1 VPCCLSAC
9 LSRAQLYCA
18 RQPGHRAVPRGCAVD
33 GRSPTAGRPT
43 LRAVAL
49 VPLAPGVLAWLHDTP
64 GRGRPNAG
72 VIVDPDGV
80 TVVDT
85 LMTPDQYEPFAAE
98 VEAIGLPVRRIV
110 LTGSSVE
117 QAGGTGRL
125 KLAAVYG
132 SRQASVHLD
141 QPPNVDSWRAL
152 YPAAA
157 DLFEDVVTRPVSH
170 VVAADVQ
177 LTPAVTLVATGGQM
191 AENVVAVVPG
201 AQILFA
207 GAMCSFGAAPLCW
220 QGDPARWADEL
231 DRLIELAPV
240 VVPGHG
246 PIGGDEE
253 VRDLQAYLR
262 ACVAA
267 GGDPARLG
275 RGPWD
280 TWADREHDE
289 VNVERAALLAAGDDA
304 VPTSMLRLAG
314 IA

>member
-1 VPCCLSAC
+1 MA
-9 LSRAQLYCA
+9 
-18 RQPGHRAVPRGCAVD
+18 
-33 GRSPTAGRPT
+33 RSPTARRPT

-49 VPLAPGVLAWLHDTP
+49 APLAPGVLAWLQDPP

-72 VIVDPDGV
+72 VVVDPDGV

-152 YPAAA
+152 FPATA
-157 DLFEDVVTRPVSH
+157 DLFDDVVTRPVSH

-220 QGDPARWADEL
+220 QGDPSRWADEL
-231 DRLIELAPV
+231 ERLIELAPI

-246 PIGGDEE
+246 PVGGEE
-253 VRDLQAYLR
+253 DVRDLQAYLR
-262 ACVAA
+262 ACVAT
-267 GGDPARLG
+267 GGDPSRLG
-275 RGPWD
+275 PGPWD

-289 VNVERAALLAAGDDA
+289 INVERAALLAAGDDA

-314 IA
+314 LA

>member
-1 VPCCLSAC
+1 VTL
-9 LSRAQLYCA
+9 A
-18 RQPGHRAVPRGCAVD
+18 R
-33 GRSPTAGRPT
+33 
-43 LRAVAL
+43 
-49 VPLAPGVLAWLHDTP
+49 LAPGVLAWLQSPP

-72 VIVDPDGV
+72 VVVDADGV

-85 LMTPDQYEPFAAE
+85 LMSPDQYEPFAAE
-98 VEAIGLPVRRIV
+98 IEALGPPVRRIV

-125 KLAAVYG
+125 RLAAVYG

-141 QPPNVDSWRAL
+141 QPPNVASWKAL

-157 DLFEDVVTRPVSH
+157 DLFDAVVTRPVSH

-177 LTPAVTLVATGGQM
+177 LTPAVSLVATGGQM

-201 AQILFA
+201 AQIVFA

-231 DRLIELAPV
+231 ERVLSLAPI

-246 PIGGDEE
+246 PVGGEEE

-267 GGDPARLG
+267 DGDPG
-275 RGPWD
+275 RIGAGPWD
-280 TWADREHDE
+280 GWADRDHDA
-289 VNVERAALLAAGDDA
+289 VNVERAALLGAGDDG
-304 VPTSMLRLAG
+304 VPPSMLRLAG
-314 IA
+314 LA

>member
-1 VPCCLSAC
+1 MPTSLPCGPVPLA
-9 LSRAQLYCA
+9 
-18 RQPGHRAVPRGCAVD
+18 
-33 GRSPTAGRPT
+33 
-43 LRAVAL
+43 
-49 VPLAPGVLAWLHDTP
+49 PLAPGVLVWLQEPP

-72 VIVDPDGV
+72 VVVDPDGV

-85 LMTPDQYEPFAAE
+85 LMTPDQYEPFATE
-98 VEAIGLPVRRIV
+98 VEQIGLPIRRIV

-152 YPAAA
+152 YPADA
-157 DLFEDVVTRPVSH
+157 DAFDDVTTRPVSH

-177 LTPAVTLVATGGQM
+177 LTDAVAVLATGGQM

-231 DRLIELAPV
+231 DRLADLAPI

-246 PIGGDEE
+246 PIGGEEE

-262 ACVAA
+262 ACVGAA
-267 GGDPARLG
+267 GDPARIG
-275 RGPWD
+275 PGPWD
-280 TWADREHDE
+280 DWADREHDV
-289 VNVERAALLAAGDDA
+289 VNVERAAMLASGDDG
-304 VPTSMLRLAG
+304 VPPSMLRLAG
-314 IA
+314 LA